1 MVHNSLVIVEA
12 HPLTRTA
19 LSMAITAAGMNVLA
33 EISSN
38 KDVMPLVPGLHP
50 DLVLFSVG
58 TPGLDDL
65 KTISSLHKA
74 LPETFIAALL
84 SGEINGQ
91 EKAALGH
98 GAKMVIQ
105 KTATREE
112 ILSMLEQLRNLL

>member
-12 HPLTRTA
+12 HPLMRSA
-19 LSMAITAAGMNVLA
+19 LSMATSAAGMTVLA
-33 EISSN
+33 EIASN
-38 KDVMPLVPGLHP
+38 KDVMPIVQGLHP

-58 TPGLDDL
+58 TPGIDDL

-74 LPETFIAALL
+74 LPATFIAALL
-84 SGEINGQ
+84 SGEIKGQ

-98 GAKMVIQ
+98 GAQVVIQ

-112 ILSMLEQLRNLL
+112 IVSVLKQLRNRL